1 MKIKWLGHSCF
12 KIKDSRGVRILT
24 DPFDDNLGY
33 KVPSVETDIVTI
45 SHQHYDHNFIDCV
58 NGEFEVID
66 KVGNFLIKDVP
77 ITGVQTYHDSENGE
91 KRGSNT
97 IYIFEMDGIRICHLG
112 DLGHLLTEAQLELI
126 GKPEVILIPVGGTY
140 TLDGE
145 MAAEVSAQLD
155 PKIIIPMHYKTP
167 KLRLDI
173 STAEDFISRMGGE
186 VVPTQVIEINKEL
199 LDKSSKKVMIMRYE

>member
-33 KVPSVETDIVTI
+33 KVPSVETDIVTV
-45 SHQHYDHNFIDCV
+45 SHQHYDHNFTDCV
-58 NGEFEVID
+58 NGDFEIID
-66 KVGNFLIKDVP
+66 KVGNFNINDIP
-77 ITGVQTYHDSENGE
+77 ITGIHTYHDSENGE

-97 IYIFEMDGIRICHLG
+97 IYIFEMDGIRVCHLG
-112 DLGHLLTEAQLELI
+112 DLGHLLTESQLELI
-126 GKPEVILIPVGGTY
+126 GKPDVILIPVGGTY

-167 KLRLDI
+167 KLKLDI
-173 STAEDFISRMGGE
+173 ATAEDFISRMGGE

-199 LDKSSKKVMIMRYE
+199 LENSSKKVMILRYE